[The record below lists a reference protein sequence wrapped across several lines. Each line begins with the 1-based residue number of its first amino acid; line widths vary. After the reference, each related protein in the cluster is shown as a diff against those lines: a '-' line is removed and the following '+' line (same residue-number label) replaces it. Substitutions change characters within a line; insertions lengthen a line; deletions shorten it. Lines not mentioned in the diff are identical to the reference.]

1 MIKCQNNMTNGII
14 YKYTSPSGKVY
25 IGQTIN
31 EKRRRYSFYNLNRR
45 YAGPKIE
52 RARKKY
58 GPKNFKYE
66 VIFKVSSHIQD
77 EVREILNKKEKEYIQ
92 LFNSLNNGYNSS
104 IGGEVVNSTKW
115 TKLSRKK
122 LSKIRKEYL
131 KTHKIATAREI
142 IQFSIDG
149 KFIKVWPSTR
159 KAALELNLKEQ
170 GISCVL
176 NKTRNQCGEF
186 IWRYK
191 DEYKSIPLTID
202 TNFSSSA
209 VLPIYQYTLD
219 GKFVKK
225 WPSSAQAAV
234 ELGYS
239 KGNFNTYCNG
249 RNNHKYK
256 GFLYYKGPRDF
267 KIK

>member
-1 MIKCQNNMTNGII
+1 MTNGII

-25 IGQTIN
+25 IGKTIN

-66 VIFKVSSHIQD
+66 VIFKVSSHIQ
-77 EVREILNKKEKEYIQ
+77 
-92 LFNSLNNGYNSS
+92 
-104 IGGEVVNSTKW
+104 
-115 TKLSRKK
+115 
-122 LSKIRKEYL
+122 
-131 KTHKIATAREI
+131 
-142 IQFSIDG
+142 
-149 KFIKVWPSTR
+149 
-159 KAALELNLKEQ
+159 
-170 GISCVL
+170 
-176 NKTRNQCGEF
+176 
-186 IWRYK
+186 
-191 DEYKSIPLTID
+191 
-202 TNFSSSA
+202 
-209 VLPIYQYTLD
+209 
-219 GKFVKK
+219 
-225 WPSSAQAAV
+225 AAV

-256 GFLYYKGPRDF
+256 GFLYYKGPHDF